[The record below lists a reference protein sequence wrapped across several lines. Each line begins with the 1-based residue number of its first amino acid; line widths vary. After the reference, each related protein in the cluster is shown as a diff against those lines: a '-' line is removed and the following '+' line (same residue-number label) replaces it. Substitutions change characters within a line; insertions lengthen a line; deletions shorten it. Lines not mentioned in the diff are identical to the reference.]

1 MQDEVVIRT
10 NRPLLIIWV
19 VAFALG
25 VVLGIAIVINDYAK
39 GATKSMWDG
48 VFVTAVFLALLIYF
62 IKELYERKV
71 EIAISNEG
79 VYLRGKGHY
88 SWSLIEH
95 FSTVEY
101 GDPTVEKL
109 VLHFEKY
116 TDEDFDITSLDK
128 KKIEIIE
135 LMLAYKGSSAVYYAG
150 HKKQ

>member
-1 MQDEVVIRT
+1 MQDEIVIRT
-10 NRPLLIIWV
+10 KRPLLIIWI

-25 VVLGIAIVINDYAK
+25 VVLSISIVINDYAK

-116 TDEDFDITSLDK
+116 ADEDFEIGNLEYEK
-128 KKIEIIE
+128 EEIID
-135 LMLAYKGSSAVYYAG
+135 LMLAYKGSSAVHYAG
-150 HKKQ
+150 HKEK